1 MENFALDYRFVKNQ
15 EAGLLFLVGGSS
27 IIPAVC
33 ILIGVFGFHSVQT
46 DVETAGA

>member
-27 IIPAVC
+27 IISAVC
-33 ILIGVFGFHSVQT
+33 ILVGVFGFHSVQT
-46 DVETAGA
+46 DVETAGT